1 VNSKYQQPLSLLVD
15 ITSVRAPLTGV
26 GRYVLEILAQ
36 LPEKVELRG
45 FNDYRCYE
53 STALRTLLASFDEPK
68 SRPLSQQLGTR
79 VGIGPLAKHVFKR
92 VPGSRHLR
100 TRLLNKRI
108 GDCLAQNGESVYWQP
123 NFILGKSKAP
133 SMVTVYDLS
142 HVRFP
147 DFHPC
152 ERLNW
157 LQRGLAQ
164 SLDKSNHIMT
174 VSEFSKAE
182 IIDVYGVP
190 AEKISVV
197 YPGVSSIFH
206 DTYRA
211 DELAIFKKKYS
222 LPAQYLLSL
231 GTFEPRKNLKNL
243 IQAYAMLSPC
253 LRKRYPLVLAG
264 GQGWKHS
271 ETDRLIRQLQC
282 SDELISLGYVEQRD
296 LPLLYQGASAFAYVS
311 FYEGFGM
318 PVAEAM
324 ASRTPVITS
333 ANSSME
339 EVASGCAQLV
349 DAEDVH
355 SIADGL
361 SYVLENTVSLRSRCD
376 KAQEISKLYS
386 WALAAE
392 KLVNTARKIS
402 VK

>member
-1 VNSKYQQPLSLLVD
+1 MNSKYQQPLSLLVD
-15 ITSVRAPLTGV
+15 ISSVRAPLTGV

-36 LPEKVELRG
+36 LPENVELRG
-45 FNDYRCYE
+45 FNDYHCYE
-53 STALRTLLASFDEPK
+53 SPALNTFLTSFDEPK
-68 SRPLSQQLGTR
+68 SRPLCQQSSTGVRIL
-79 VGIGPLAKHVFKR
+79 PFAKHFFKR
-92 VPGSRHLR
+92 VPGLRHLR
-100 TRLLNKRI
+100 TQLLNKRI
-108 GDCLAQNGESVYWQP
+108 EDCLAQNGGSIYWQP
-123 NFILGKSKAP
+123 NFILGKSKVP

-147 DFHPC
+147 DFHPS

-157 LQRGLAQ
+157 LQRGLAK
-164 SLDKSNHIMT
+164 SLDKSSHIMT

-197 YPGVSSIFH
+197 YPGVSNIFH
-206 DTYRA
+206 QAYSA
-211 DELAIFKKKYS
+211 DKLAIFKKKYS

-243 IQAYAMLSPC
+243 IHAYAMLSPC

-282 SDELISLGYVEQRD
+282 SEELISLGYVEQWD

-318 PVAEAM
+318 PVVEAM

-349 DAEDVH
+349 EAEDVH

-361 SYVLENTVSLRSRCD
+361 SYVLENTVLLRSRCD
-376 KAQEISKLYS
+376 KAQEISKMYS
-386 WALAAE
+386 WTLAAE